1 MHESRVETLK
11 DGVIL
16 DFDRALQY
24 KGEEKKN
31 LTPWRGVEPRSRAA
45 RRMTG
50 ACTDPIYYQGY
61 CTNIENLIYKEYTIH
76 IYKSRGRGKVEET
89 I

>member
-31 LTPWRGVEPRSRAA
+31 
-45 RRMTG
+45 
-50 ACTDPIYYQGY
+50 
-61 CTNIENLIYKEYTIH
+61 
-76 IYKSRGRGKVEET
+76 
-89 I
+89 